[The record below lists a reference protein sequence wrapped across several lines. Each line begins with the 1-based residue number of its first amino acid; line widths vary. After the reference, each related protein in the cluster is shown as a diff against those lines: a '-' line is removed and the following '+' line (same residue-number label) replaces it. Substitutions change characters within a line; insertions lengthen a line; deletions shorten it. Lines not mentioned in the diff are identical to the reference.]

1 MSPASDA
8 VGFKQAAMA
17 VSYSDRKFFFTAVQ
31 HLARSLACIR
41 PTPPDKL
48 DNLLR
53 LCPQESS
60 PQGTFRIDQRGQE
73 AVIATGIYFLES
85 GFQYKDKIVPYFLK
99 LLRGLSKAVWLDE
112 VKLTDQERIP
122 VCERFA
128 FCLGT
133 LLSDIAYLCE
143 DLRDEIITAQI
154 DFLAV
159 LVSICKSFADAQ
171 TPRGSTGKV
180 TLCRAIVPLL
190 IGTARALGRAKASSP
205 PLFCEIFPQ
214 PTKVVPSTEDA
225 PRPRSNSNTGNTLP
239 KRRTFNNFRPII
251 PRSLS
256 ELSQLTNRNKS
267 CQQYDDDEL
276 SRRSSLQS
284 QSSVNYDP
292 TTYFF
297 CKHGSSYSQM
307 HGTPRIQNPLMLSI
321 SKLQTILGLAK
332 KILAKDLLQF
342 LDNQA
347 VEVYSTGQLRLF
359 PYKSFNEVLNLVML
373 MLLQELLCH
382 QTGHPAPFTKDVQE
396 FVKVLF
402 LNGQTELQ
410 SKNHD
415 ACEKEDRE
423 TNYATA
429 NRFKLNVQ
437 ANAACVDLL
446 VWATTDEN
454 GAETL
459 CGFLYDKINSPCN
472 VKLALGHMPLLLV
485 CLEGFGKLAEKFPNI
500 AQTSISTLRDFLVNS
515 SPILTKLH
523 YQNSHSASRTGGAGA
538 AGIGIAESSQA
549 SHKSGTL
556 TTSMAAY
563 EKLRDTAIEN
573 LCRALR
579 VGLQQDPECVQAFL
593 ASVSIKLYQAE
604 NKDLEPSLVATNT
617 ILALGHVAVTLKDTP
632 KTTKSILQ
640 FFQQK
645 FCQPASPL
653 DSLIIDQLGCM
664 VIAKVD
670 HTVYEEIMKMFTM
683 ITVESS
689 SAYNVGSVEDRK
701 QGYRHVSLAVINAL
715 ANVSASLQ
723 GEEDQL
729 ELLGTL
735 LELFVQLGLEGR
747 RASEKQAALKASSSA
762 GNLGVLIPVIAVLI
776 RRLPPVIDPKP
787 RLHKLFWD
795 FWLYSVVMG
804 FTSESGL
811 WPREWY
817 DGVREIAAKSP
828 LLVSKEHLRSVLQYN
843 SAIRNDT
850 VSLGELQELKN
861 QILKQL
867 KTEHSQDVSAV
878 VNKLNFSQCTY
889 LLSVLRLET
898 LRVQN
903 LHGENSFQ
911 NMMKYMEFSTIQK
924 DKAGM
929 WQCIMAVADKVFMV
943 LLDVMSN
950 KPRKKERDEE
960 LEKHATFL
968 LLKFNHPQKQIR
980 RVADKCLSAL
990 VDTFPHLLWSG
1001 KVLWTMLN
1009 ILHVLAK
1016 SLELDPNELIS
1027 ELPVPGTSY
1036 ALTLTDTME
1045 ARESIVQD
1053 FAARCQGIVQEAVKW
1068 APIITRS
1075 HLEEYLACYSYTA
1088 DGLTQHSG
1096 VALAIES
1103 VLQFAGLNNYSAPL
1117 PSSTLD
1123 KWPSCVKNNCSE
1135 FVCSMG
1141 LRCRFAGEI
1150 TGLLM
1155 GAEDAEVKHKELSA
1169 RLLSQLKQSWEK
1181 KDERMHK
1188 ECIFRVCALLIH
1200 CSGTDRTL
1208 LHALCWSPVEL
1219 FTEEA
1224 VRGTV
1229 SCWQWL
1235 LAARPDLE
1243 LPFLQEMSA
1252 AWHMTVDKK
1261 IGLFSE
1267 DPSQTDPSASHEGV
1281 VLEPKPPF
1289 VQPHTIW
1296 VRFLAERIETAKYSS
1311 LDQVEIFAHILHRS
1325 FSVNIGHDKNH
1336 CCRHVAAVG
1345 TQFRLLTA
1353 GLSLLQGDVL
1363 PHGIGKSVLRERIY
1377 SAALDYFCGPQ
1388 MCPTQ
1393 QGADLRD
1400 DINVLVKFW
1409 LAVHADKK
1417 YLKATAISD
1426 IWETSTQSNLSVI
1439 MNPDLRGSTEVLQ
1452 SRSTPTGWIN
1462 TVPLSSNMST
1472 ISRRSSAGRGSAMKD
1487 ASTEVF
1493 VRDYLKKRNLILG
1506 LLAVEIEFLITWY
1519 NPLSTWERSITGED
1533 AIATW
1538 RSQPVVDRSMK
1549 EVARLSW
1556 ETSPCLAI
1564 YVPCRFKT
1572 SDTIRAE
1579 VSRLVQQNPTAV
1591 CHLPE
1596 ALQYLTTPES
1606 VLGDFPDLNHMLT
1619 WARVSPIK
1627 ALAYFSRQFPPHPIT
1642 AQYAVYV
1649 LSSFPPDTVLFYIP
1663 QIMQA
1668 VRYDAMGYVTEF
1680 IKTAASKS
1688 QLLAHQMI
1696 WNMKTNMYLD
1706 EEGTQQD
1713 PDLYEH
1719 FDHIMRHIVGC
1730 LSGPAKQFYEREFDF
1745 FQKITAISGEIRVF
1759 PKGAERKKACLNELS
1774 KIVVQPGCYLPSNP
1788 EAVVIDIDYKSGT
1801 PMQSAAKAP
1810 FLARFKV
1817 CRCGIKELESKA
1829 MSVSQSGMQQLS
1841 TGNEYWQAA
1850 IFKVGDDVRQD
1861 MLALQV
1867 ISLFKNVFNQVG
1879 LDLYLFPYR
1888 VVATAP
1894 GCGVIECVP
1903 NAKSRDQLG
1912 RQTDIGM
1919 YEYFIKKYGDE
1930 STTAFREARRNFI
1943 KSMAAYSVVGFLLQI
1958 KDRHNGNIMLDTDG
1972 HIIHID
1978 FGFMFESSPG
1988 GNLGFEPDIKLTDE
2002 MVMIMGGKMEAAPF
2016 RWFMEL
2022 CVRAYLAVRPYR
2034 EDIVTL
2040 VSLMLD
2046 TGLPCFRGQTI
2057 KLLRSRFAP
2066 LAAEK
2071 EAAAYMQKIIRDS
2084 FLNFRTRTYDM
2095 IQYYQNQIPY

>member
-1 MSPASDA
+1 
-8 VGFKQAAMA
+8 MA
-17 VSYSDRKFFFTAVQ
+17 IACSDRKFFCNAVQ
-31 HLARSLACIR
+31 HLARSLACIK
-41 PTPPDKL
+41 PTPPTKL
-48 DNLLR
+48 ENLLR
-53 LCPQESS
+53 LCPQES
-60 PQGTFRIDQRGQE
+60 QGTFRMDQRGQD

-85 GFQYKDKIVPYFLK
+85 GFQYKERIVPYLLK
-99 LLRGLSKAVWLDE
+99 LLRGLAKAVWPDE
-112 VKLTDQERIP
+112 VKHSDQERIP
-122 VCERFA
+122 TCERFA
-128 FCLGT
+128 FCLST

-143 DLRDEIITAQI
+143 DLREEIITSQI

-190 IGTARALGRAKASSP
+190 IGTARALGRAKPSLP
-205 PLFCEIFPQ
+205 PLFCQIFP
-214 PTKVVPSTEDA
+214 PPEKVLLSAEDT
-225 PRPRSNSNTGNTLP
+225 PRLRSSSNAGNTLP

-256 ELSQLTNRNKS
+256 ELSQLAPRTDNL
-267 CQQYDDDEL
+267 CPEGDDDEV
-276 SRRSSLQS
+276 SRRSSVQS
-284 QSSVNYDP
+284 QSSVAYDA

-297 CKHGSSYSQM
+297 SKYGSSYSQAQ
-307 HGTPRIQNPLMLSI
+307 GTPKIQNPLMFSI

-332 KILAKDLLQF
+332 KLLVKDLLQF

-347 VEVYSTGQLRLF
+347 IEVYSSGQLRIF
-359 PYKSFNEVLNLVML
+359 PYKSFSEVLNLAML
-373 MLLQELLCH
+373 ALLQELLCH

-410 SKNHD
+410 GKNHD
-415 ACEKEDRE
+415 ASEREDRE
-423 TNYATA
+423 SNFATA

-459 CGFLYDKINSPCN
+459 CSYLYDKINTPCN
-472 VKLALGHMPLLLV
+472 TKLALGHMPLLLV

-500 AQTSISTLRDFLVNS
+500 AQTSISSLRDFLANS
-515 SPILTKLH
+515 SPILTKL
-523 YQNSHSASRTGGAGA
+523 YMQKIGMASRSGGAGA
-538 AGIGIAESSQA
+538 TGMSVTESSQVN
-549 SHKSGTL
+549 HKAGTL
-556 TTSMAAY
+556 SSSMVAC

-593 ASVSIKLYQAE
+593 ASVSNRLFQAE
-604 NKDLEPSLVATNT
+604 TRDPEPGLVATNT
-617 ILALGHVAVTLKDTP
+617 ILALGHVAVALKDTP

-653 DSLIIDQLGCM
+653 DALIIDQLGCM

-670 HTVYEEIMKMFTM
+670 HTVYEEIMKMFAM

-715 ANVSASLQ
+715 ANVAASLQ

-747 RASEKQAALKASSSA
+747 RVSERQAALKASGSA

-776 RRLPPVIDPKP
+776 RRLPPIIDPKP

-795 FWLYSVVMG
+795 FWLYCVVMG

-867 KTEHSQDVSAV
+867 KTDHSQDVSTV

-903 LHGENSFQ
+903 LHGENNFQ

-929 WQCIMAVADKVFMV
+929 WQCIMAVADKVFMA
-943 LLDVMSN
+943 LLDVMCN
-950 KPRKKERDEE
+950 KPKKKERDQE

-980 RVADKCLSAL
+980 RVADKYLSSL

-1016 SLELDPNELIS
+1016 SLELDPNDLVS

-1036 ALTLTDTME
+1036 ILTLTDTLE

-1053 FAARCQGIVQEAVKW
+1053 FAARCQGIIQEAVKW

-1103 VLQFAGLNNYSAPL
+1103 VLQFAGLNSYSAPL
-1117 PSSTLD
+1117 PISTLD
-1123 KWPSCVKNNCSE
+1123 KWPTCVKNNCSE

-1155 GAEDAEVKHKELSA
+1155 GADNVEAMHKELSS
-1169 RLLSQLKQSWEK
+1169 RLLTQLKTSWEK
-1181 KDERMHK
+1181 KDEHMHK

-1200 CSGTDRTL
+1200 SSGTNRAL
-1208 LHALCWSPVEL
+1208 LHALCWSAVEL
-1219 FTEEA
+1219 FTDEA
-1224 VRGTV
+1224 VRSTV

-1243 LPFLQEMSA
+1243 LQFLQEMSA
-1252 AWHMTVDKK
+1252 AWHMTIDKRL
-1261 IGLFSE
+1261 GLFSE
-1267 DPSQTDPSASHEGV
+1267 DPPQMDPSAAHEGM
-1281 VLEPKPPF
+1281 VLEPNPPF
-1289 VQPHTIW
+1289 VAPHTIW

-1311 LDQVEIFAHILHRS
+1311 LDQVEIFANILHRS
-1325 FSVNIGHDKNH
+1325 FSVSIGQPKNH
-1336 CCRHVAAVG
+1336 CSRHVAAVG
-1345 TQFRLLTA
+1345 TQFRLLMA

-1388 MCPTQ
+1388 MYPTQ
-1393 QGADLRD
+1393 QGSRSGAAGGLRD

-1417 YLKATAISD
+1417 YIKATTISD

-1439 MNPDLRGSTEVLQ
+1439 MNTDLRSSAEVLQ

-1472 ISRRSSAGRGSAMKD
+1472 ISRRSSAGRGSGTKD
-1487 ASTEVF
+1487 PSTEVF
-1493 VRDYLKKRNLILG
+1493 VADYMKKRSLILG
-1506 LLAVEIEFLITWY
+1506 LLAVEIEFLTTWY
-1519 NPLSTWERSITGED
+1519 NPMSAWECNITGED
-1533 AIATW
+1533 TIATW
-1538 RSQPVVDRSMK
+1538 RSQPVTDRAMRDL
-1549 EVARLSW
+1549 ARLSW
-1556 ETSPCLAI
+1556 DTSPCLAI
-1564 YVPCRFKT
+1564 YIPCRFKT
-1572 SDTIRAE
+1572 SDIIRSE
-1579 VSRLVQQNPTAV
+1579 VSRLVQQNPYTV
-1591 CHLPE
+1591 CHLQE

-1606 VLGDFPDLNHMLT
+1606 VLSDMLELNHMLT

-1642 AQYAVYV
+1642 AQYAVRALGSY
-1649 LSSFPPDTVLFYIP
+1649 PPDTILFYIP
-1663 QIMQA
+1663 QLMQA
-1668 VRYDAMGYVTEF
+1668 VRYDSMGYVTEF
-1680 IKTAASKS
+1680 IKAAASKS

-1696 WNMKTNMYLD
+1696 WNMKTNMFLD
-1706 EEGTQQD
+1706 EEGLQQD

-1719 FDHIMRHIVGC
+1719 FHHIMHHIIDF

-1745 FQKITAISGEIRVF
+1745 FQKITAISGVIRVF
-1759 PKGAERKKACLNELS
+1759 PKGVERKNACLNELS

-1788 EAVVIDIDYKSGT
+1788 EAVVLDIDYKSGT

-1810 FLARFKV
+1810 FLARFRV
-1817 CRCGIKELESKA
+1817 CHCGIQELESKA
-1829 MSVSQSGMQQLS
+1829 MNASQSSMSQLNV
-1841 TGNEYWQAA
+1841 GLEYWQAA

-1867 ISLFKNVFNQVG
+1867 IGLFKNIFNQVG

-1930 STTAFREARRNFI
+1930 QSKAFREARRNFI
-1943 KSMAAYSVVGFLLQI
+1943 MSMAAYSVIGFLLQI

-2002 MVMIMGGKMEAAPF
+2002 MVMIMGGKMEAQPF

-2022 CVRAYLAVRPYR
+2022 CVQAYLAVRPYR

-2071 EAAAYMQKIIRDS
+2071 EAAAYMHKIIRDS

>member
-1 MSPASDA
+1 
-8 VGFKQAAMA
+8 MA
-17 VSYSDRKFFFTAVQ
+17 VSYSDRKFFFTAIQ
-31 HLARSLACIR
+31 HLARSLARIR
-41 PTPPDKL
+41 PTPPEKL

-85 GFQYKDKIVPYFLK
+85 GFQYKDKIVPYFLR
-99 LLRGLSKAVWLDE
+99 LLRGLGKAVWLDE
-112 VKLTDQERIP
+112 IKLSDQERIP

-143 DLRDEIITAQI
+143 DLREEIITAQI

-159 LVSICKSFADAQ
+159 LVNICKSFADAQ

-205 PLFCEIFPQ
+205 PLFCEIFP
-214 PTKVVPSTEDA
+214 PPAKVVPSTEDA
-225 PRPRSNSNTGNTLP
+225 PRHRSNSNAGNTLP

-256 ELSQLTNRNKS
+256 ELSQLTHTRNKS
-267 CQQYDDDEL
+267 CRDDDEH

-284 QSSVNYDP
+284 QSSVTYDP

-297 CKHGSSYSQM
+297 SKHGSSYSQM
-307 HGTPRIQNPLMLSI
+307 HGLPRIQNPLMLSI

-332 KILAKDLLQF
+332 KILSKDFLQF
-342 LDNQA
+342 LDTQA

-423 TNYATA
+423 SNYASA

-500 AQTSISTLRDFLVNS
+500 AQTSISAMRDFLVNS

-523 YQNSHSASRTGGAGA
+523 FQGSNSASRTGGAGA
-538 AGIGIAESSQA
+538 AGIGIAESSQT

-593 ASVSIKLYQAE
+593 ASVSIRLYQAE
-604 NKDLEPSLVATNT
+604 SKDLEPSLVATNT
-617 ILALGHVAVTLKDTP
+617 ILALGHVAVALKDTP

-715 ANVSASLQ
+715 ANVAASLQ

-804 FTSESGL
+804 FTSES
-811 WPREWY
+811 
-817 DGVREIAAKSP
+817 
-828 LLVSKEHLRSVLQYN
+828 
-843 SAIRNDT
+843 
-850 VSLGELQELKN
+850 
-861 QILKQL
+861 
-867 KTEHSQDVSAV
+867 
-878 VNKLNFSQCTY
+878 
-889 LLSVLRLET
+889 
-898 LRVQN
+898 
-903 LHGENSFQ
+903 
-911 NMMKYMEFSTIQK
+911 
-924 DKAGM
+924 
-929 WQCIMAVADKVFMV
+929 
-943 LLDVMSN
+943 
-950 KPRKKERDEE
+950 
-960 LEKHATFL
+960 
-968 LLKFNHPQKQIR
+968 
-980 RVADKCLSAL
+980 
-990 VDTFPHLLWSG
+990 
-1001 KVLWTMLN
+1001 
-1009 ILHVLAK
+1009 
-1016 SLELDPNELIS
+1016 
-1027 ELPVPGTSY
+1027 
-1036 ALTLTDTME
+1036 
-1045 ARESIVQD
+1045 
-1053 FAARCQGIVQEAVKW
+1053 
-1068 APIITRS
+1068 
-1075 HLEEYLACYSYTA
+1075 
-1088 DGLTQHSG
+1088 
-1096 VALAIES
+1096 
-1103 VLQFAGLNNYSAPL
+1103 
-1117 PSSTLD
+1117 
-1123 KWPSCVKNNCSE
+1123 
-1135 FVCSMG
+1135 
-1141 LRCRFAGEI
+1141 
-1150 TGLLM
+1150 
-1155 GAEDAEVKHKELSA
+1155 
-1169 RLLSQLKQSWEK
+1169 
-1181 KDERMHK
+1181 
-1188 ECIFRVCALLIH
+1188 
-1200 CSGTDRTL
+1200 
-1208 LHALCWSPVEL
+1208 
-1219 FTEEA
+1219 
-1224 VRGTV
+1224 
-1229 SCWQWL
+1229 
-1235 LAARPDLE
+1235 
-1243 LPFLQEMSA
+1243 
-1252 AWHMTVDKK
+1252 
-1261 IGLFSE
+1261 
-1267 DPSQTDPSASHEGV
+1267 
-1281 VLEPKPPF
+1281 
-1289 VQPHTIW
+1289 
-1296 VRFLAERIETAKYSS
+1296 
-1311 LDQVEIFAHILHRS
+1311 
-1325 FSVNIGHDKNH
+1325 VNIGQDKNH

-1417 YLKATAISD
+1417 YLKATTISD

-1472 ISRRSSAGRGSAMKD
+1472 ISRRSSAGRGSVMKD
-1487 ASTEVF
+1487 ASTEIF

-1519 NPLSTWERSITGED
+1519 NPLSTWERNITGED

-1538 RSQPVVDRSMK
+1538 RSQPVIDRSMK

-1606 VLGDFPDLNHMLT
+1606 VLGDLLELNHMLT

-1642 AQYAVYV
+1642 AQYAVCT

-1680 IKTAASKS
+1680 IKVAANKS

-1713 PDLYEH
+1713 PDLYEN
-1719 FDHIMRHIVGC
+1719 FDHIMRHIISF

-1829 MSVSQSGMQQLS
+1829 LSVSQTGMQQLS
-1841 TGNEYWQAA
+1841 MGNEYWQAA

-1867 ISLFKNVFNQVG
+1867 IGLFKNIFNQVG

-1943 KSMAAYSVVGFLLQI
+1943 KSMAAYSVIGFLLQI

>member
-1 MSPASDA
+1 
-8 VGFKQAAMA
+8 MA

-112 VKLTDQERIP
+112 IKLTDQERIP

-267 CQQYDDDEL
+267 CQECDDDEL

-292 TTYFF
+292 KTYFF

-523 YQNSHSASRTGGAGA
+523 YQNSASRTGGAGA

-549 SHKSGTL
+549 SHKTGTL

-867 KTEHSQDVSAV
+867 KTEHSQD
-878 VNKLNFSQCTY
+878 
-889 LLSVLRLET
+889 
-898 LRVQN
+898 
-903 LHGENSFQ
+903 
-911 NMMKYMEFSTIQK
+911 
-924 DKAGM
+924 
-929 WQCIMAVADKVFMV
+929 
-943 LLDVMSN
+943 
-950 KPRKKERDEE
+950 
-960 LEKHATFL
+960 
-968 LLKFNHPQKQIR
+968 
-980 RVADKCLSAL
+980 
-990 VDTFPHLLWSG
+990 
-1001 KVLWTMLN
+1001 
-1009 ILHVLAK
+1009 
-1016 SLELDPNELIS
+1016 
-1027 ELPVPGTSY
+1027 
-1036 ALTLTDTME
+1036 
-1045 ARESIVQD
+1045 
-1053 FAARCQGIVQEAVKW
+1053 
-1068 APIITRS
+1068 
-1075 HLEEYLACYSYTA
+1075 
-1088 DGLTQHSG
+1088 
-1096 VALAIES
+1096 
-1103 VLQFAGLNNYSAPL
+1103 
-1117 PSSTLD
+1117 
-1123 KWPSCVKNNCSE
+1123 
-1135 FVCSMG
+1135 
-1141 LRCRFAGEI
+1141 
-1150 TGLLM
+1150 
-1155 GAEDAEVKHKELSA
+1155 
-1169 RLLSQLKQSWEK
+1169 
-1181 KDERMHK
+1181 
-1188 ECIFRVCALLIH
+1188 
-1200 CSGTDRTL
+1200 
-1208 LHALCWSPVEL
+1208 
-1219 FTEEA
+1219 
-1224 VRGTV
+1224 
-1229 SCWQWL
+1229 
-1235 LAARPDLE
+1235 
-1243 LPFLQEMSA
+1243 
-1252 AWHMTVDKK
+1252 
-1261 IGLFSE
+1261 
-1267 DPSQTDPSASHEGV
+1267 
-1281 VLEPKPPF
+1281 
-1289 VQPHTIW
+1289 
-1296 VRFLAERIETAKYSS
+1296 
-1311 LDQVEIFAHILHRS
+1311 
-1325 FSVNIGHDKNH
+1325 
-1336 CCRHVAAVG
+1336 
-1345 TQFRLLTA
+1345 
-1353 GLSLLQGDVL
+1353 
-1363 PHGIGKSVLRERIY
+1363 
-1377 SAALDYFCGPQ
+1377 